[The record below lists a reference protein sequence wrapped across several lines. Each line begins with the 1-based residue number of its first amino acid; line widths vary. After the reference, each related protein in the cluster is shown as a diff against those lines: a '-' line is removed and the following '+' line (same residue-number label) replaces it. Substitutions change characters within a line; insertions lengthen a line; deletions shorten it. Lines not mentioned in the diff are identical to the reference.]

1 MLFLYMKTREVIYV
15 EENLK
20 PVRSKDE
27 ARERGRKG
35 GVASGKSRREK
46 KTLTE
51 TLKKLLEMKY
61 EYDGQTVDGF
71 TMTCVALFKQAQD
84 GNVKAFEVIR
94 DTVGEKPIAGISLE
108 SGESDVKDIKI
119 SFVDKSDK
127 AKCKESDPKIIG
139 EYTPPTET
147 EV

>member
-1 MLFLYMKTREVIYV
+1 M

-35 GVASGKSRREK
+35 GIASGKSRREK

-51 TLKKLLEMKY
+51 TLKKLLESTY
-61 EYDGQTVDGF
+61 EYNGQTIDGF
-71 TMTCVALFKQAQD
+71 TMACAALFKQAQD

-94 DTVGEKPIAGISLE
+94 DTVGEKPIAGINLE

-119 SFVDKSDK
+119 SFVDKTEK
-127 AKCKESDPKIIG
+127 GNEKERDPKIIG
-139 EYTPPTET
+139 DYTPPTET